1 MKKKYGIGTLISPK
15 LILTAASLCYDRE
28 TSQEYHTSQMSFVPI
43 SGERSLSIVKKHYN
57 PKYETMMDLPYPYH
71 EVALLELQER

>member
-43 SGERSLSIVKKHYN
+43 SGERSISIVKKHYN
-57 PKYETMMDLPYPYH
+57 PKYETMELSYPCY